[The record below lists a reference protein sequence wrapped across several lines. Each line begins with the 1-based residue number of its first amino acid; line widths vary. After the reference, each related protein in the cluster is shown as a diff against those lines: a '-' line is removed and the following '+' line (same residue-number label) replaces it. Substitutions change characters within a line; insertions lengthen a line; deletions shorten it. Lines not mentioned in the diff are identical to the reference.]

1 MANSWCG
8 NLKFLTKRIRYEQF
22 SYFCLM
28 GWLSRIFGF
37 YLDAS
42 IHVAFAVISL
52 LMTTN
57 IFLNILP
64 EQHLILFVFFATV
77 PSYNFIKYGA
87 KAKKYILV
95 ENSYHRQ
102 IQIFSLVFLALAVYQ
117 LFFLSYEVWLI
128 CAALALLVG
137 FYALPI
143 STKHKNLRNS
153 GIIKVLLVALVWTGT
168 TVAFP
173 VISSAL
179 SFTWDIAL
187 LILQQFILILILLV
201 PFEIRDLEYDELNL
215 QTIPQRIGVSK
226 TKTLGVLLSFIFLML
241 TFLKD
246 DLSRLEIIGK
256 TILFLILIV
265 MLLLTHRNQSKYFAS
280 FFVESIPI
288 CWLPLLIILKNYF

>member
-1 MANSWCG
+1 
-8 NLKFLTKRIRYEQF
+8 
-22 SYFCLM
+22 M

-95 ENSYHRQ
+95 NNSYHRQ
-102 IQIFSLVFLALAVYQ
+102 IQIFSLVLFALAGYH
-117 LFFLSYEVWLI
+117 LFFLSYEVWLM
-128 CAALALLVG
+128 CAVLALLVG
-137 FYALPI
+137 LYALPV
-143 STKHKNLRNS
+143 SSKHKNLRNS

-168 TVAFP
+168 TFIIPVVA
-173 VISSAL
+173 SSL
-179 SFTWDIAL
+179 SFSWDIGI
-187 LILQQFILILILLV
+187 LILQQFILILILLI
-201 PFEIRDLEYDELNL
+201 PFEIRDLEYDELHL

-226 TKTLGVLLSFIFLML
+226 TKTLGVVLSFIFLMI
-241 TFLKD
+241 TFFKD
-246 DLSRLEIIGK
+246 DLSRLEIFGK
-256 TILFLILIV
+256 TILFLILNV

-288 CWLPLLIILKNYF
+288 CWLGILIILENYI

>member
-1 MANSWCG
+1 
-8 NLKFLTKRIRYEQF
+8 
-22 SYFCLM
+22 M
-28 GWLSRIFGF
+28 GWLGRIFGF

-52 LMTTN
+52 LITTN

-95 ENSYHRQ
+95 KNSYHRR
-102 IQIFSLVFLALAVYQ
+102 IQIFSLVFLVLAGYH
-117 LFFLSYEVWLI
+117 LFFLSYEVWLM
-128 CAALALLVG
+128 CAVLVLLVG
-137 FYALPI
+137 LYTLPV
-143 STKHKNLRNS
+143 SSKHKNLRNS

-168 TVAFP
+168 TVIIP
-173 VISSAL
+173 VVASSL
-179 SFTWDIAL
+179 SFSWDIGI
-187 LILQQFILILILLV
+187 LILQQFILILILLI
-201 PFEIRDLEYDELNL
+201 PFEIRDLEYDELHL

-226 TKTLGVLLSFIFLML
+226 TKTLGVVLSFIFLML

-256 TILFLILIV
+256 TILFLILNV
-265 MLLLTHRNQSKYFAS
+265 MLVFTHRNQSKYFAS

-288 CWLPLLIILKNYF
+288 CWLGILIILENYI